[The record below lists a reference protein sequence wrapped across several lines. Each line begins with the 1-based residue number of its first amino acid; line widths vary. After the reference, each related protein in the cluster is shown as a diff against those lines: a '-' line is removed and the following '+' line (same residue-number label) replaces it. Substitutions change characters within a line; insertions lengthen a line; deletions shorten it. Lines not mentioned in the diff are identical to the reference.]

1 MCLARLTIT
10 RSLAGQVKRVERSGQ
25 RIDRARVHQIQAVG
39 TAVQTIATKYN
50 NGLRI
55 FKTTGILLWQAAV
68 LTLNKL

>member
-1 MCLARLTIT
+1 MARFTTT
-10 RSLAGQVKRVERSGQ
+10 RSPAAQAEQVAHLGR

-68 LTLNKL
+68 STLNKL